1 MRSCLTPNLKETAVK
16 IKHLMLGMSRAVSVV
31 HDAIKEDL
39 IEHFRVTYPTFA
51 ADTLDFAEQLKN
63 QLPSLIQ
70 TDGMSDAEINRRVR
84 SIVEGLEAY
93 IQLHFDVDAAF
104 VDDLR
109 ARTSTLSEIADAIF
123 DHYLESLKRG

>member
-1 MRSCLTPNLKETAVK
+1 MKT
-16 IKHLMLGMSRAVSVV
+16 KHLMLGMSRAVSVV

-39 IEHFRVTYPTFA
+39 VEHFRVTYPTFA

-63 QLPSLIQ
+63 QLPTLLQ
-70 TDGMSDAEINRRVR
+70 TDGMSEAELKRRVQ

-93 IQLHFDVDAAF
+93 IQLHFDVDAQF

-109 ARTSTLSEIADAIF
+109 ARTSTLGEIADAIY
-123 DHYLESLKRG
+123 DHFLESLKRG